1 MNILV
6 APILGVLCAASVD
19 SGSLV
24 LQADVVH
31 GPEGPIEDGRI
42 LIRDGKVAAIGE
54 GLELPDD
61 GHLIELE
68 GHLSAGLVAMG
79 DQTGLKGEELDSTRQ
94 VMDGADLVFGYDKTA
109 KEWQAFLEAGVTA
122 VLLTPK
128 PGALVGGRTAVIKP
142 AGAVVQRRAHL
153 HVCFSSAAFKRGVA
167 PASYPGAISILEE
180 RMAAP
185 VGGFALVSQGLGVLL
200 IAETRSEA
208 LRAVAFARRHGLKG
222 ALSGVSR
229 AGDLADEI
237 HAAGLGVILPPIAA
251 AADPRV
257 AASAAALGKKKIPL
271 SFSLGAAK
279 RSPHALRLSAVRCI
293 QAGLDRDAA
302 WKALTSGAGEIA
314 NAPVGSLAVGND
326 GDLVLWSGDPLD
338 LASRVERVWI
348 EGKQVHGDDDQ

>member
-6 APILGVLCAASVD
+6 APILGALCAASVD

-31 GPEGPIEDGRI
+31 GPDGPIENGRI

-79 DQTGLKGEELDSTRQ
+79 GQTGLKGEDLDSTRQ
-94 VMDGADLVFGYDKTA
+94 IMDGADLAFGYDKTA

-153 HVCFSSAAFKRGVA
+153 HVCFSSDAFKLGVA
-167 PASYPGAISILEE
+167 PTSYPGAISMLEE

-185 VGGFALVSQGLGVLL
+185 EGGFALVSKGLGVLP
-200 IAETRSEA
+200 AAQTRSEA
-208 LRAVAFARRHGLKG
+208 LRAVAFAQRHSLKG

-237 HAAGLGVILPPIAA
+237 HAASLGVILPPIPA

-257 AASAAALGKKKIPL
+257 AASAVALGNKKIPL
-271 SFSLGAAK
+271 SFSLGA

-293 QAGLDRDAA
+293 QAGLDRGAA

-314 NAPVGSLAVGND
+314 NAPVGSLDVGHD
-326 GDLVLWSGDPLD
+326 ADLVLWSGDPLD